1 MLSTGYKPQQYLVR
15 NLFGDG
21 VAGRIGPVWGFGSGF
36 ELRNMYARTGQPG
49 LWFIAGSL
57 AQCRINSKFLAL
69 QIKAIEEGILPR
81 AAANEGDRERGPP
94 MPAILGTGEHRYRVV
109 ENFAKLPDGW
119 QLTDVASVAVDS
131 KDRVYVFNRGAHPM
145 VVLDREGNFLRSW
158 GEGLFCRA
166 HGLHIDANDNL
177 YCTDDGDHTVRK
189 CTTDG
194 KVLLTIGIPAK
205 PAPFMSGEPFH
216 RCTHTALSPKG
227 EIYGN
232 ARVHKYT
239 PDGKLIKSW
248 GEPGTD
254 PGQFNI
260 VHNIATDADGWVY
273 VADRENHR
281 VQVFNGEGKYE
292 TQWNNLHR
300 PCALCCC
307 GGGKNP
313 TFVIGEL
320 GPGMAVNR
328 KVPNLGPRLSIVD
341 AKGKRI
347 ARLGGEEGPGVASG
361 KFLAPHGI
369 ALDSKGD
376 IYVGEVGIT
385 DWKTSFPD
393 EEVPATVRATR
404 CLQKL
409 ERVRG

>member
-1 MLSTGYKPQQYLVR
+1 
-15 NLFGDG
+15 
-21 VAGRIGPVWGFGSGF
+21 
-36 ELRNMYARTGQPG
+36 
-49 LWFIAGSL
+49 
-57 AQCRINSKFLAL
+57 
-69 QIKAIEEGILPR
+69 
-81 AAANEGDRERGPP
+81 
-94 MPAILGTGEHRYRVV
+94 MPAILGSGEHRYRVV
-109 ENFAKLPDGW
+109 DNFAKLPDGW

-145 VVLDREGNFLRSW
+145 VVLDRSGNFLRSF
-158 GEGLFCRA
+158 GEGLFSRA
-166 HGLHIDANDNL
+166 HGLHIDADDNL

-205 PAPFMSGEPFH
+205 PAAFMSGDPFH

-227 EIYGN
+227 EIYVSDGYGN
-232 ARVHKYT
+232 ARVHKFT
-239 PDGKLIKSW
+239 PDGKLIRSW

-307 GGGKNP
+307 SGAKSP

-341 AKGKRI
+341 AKGKRL
-347 ARLGGEEGPGVASG
+347 ARLGGEEGPGISSG

-376 IYVGEVGIT
+376 IYVGEVGVT

-393 EEVPATVRATR
+393 EEMPAMVRATR

-409 ERVRG
+409 ERVRE